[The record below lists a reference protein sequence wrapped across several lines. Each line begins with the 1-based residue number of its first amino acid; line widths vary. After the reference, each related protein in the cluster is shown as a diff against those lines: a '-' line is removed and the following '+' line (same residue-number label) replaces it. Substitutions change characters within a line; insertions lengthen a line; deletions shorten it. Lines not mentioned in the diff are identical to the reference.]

1 MFWSALTSNLVL
13 TFCGEFEKLLDIILS
28 LMGEDFLEV
37 QLLFSIWQVYTFPGE
52 KRENNEIK
60 LSAYS
65 GYKLDFLHPLLLYYQ
80 QLSIYLFD
88 YRHPAAAAAAAAHFS
103 RVRLCA
109 TP

>member
-1 MFWSALTSNLVL
+1 MYTGMPFRTRFALGVPWMRHPSMFWSALTSNLVL

-65 GYKLDFLHPLLLYYQ
+65 GYKLDFLHPLLLYYG
-80 QLSIYLFD
+80 LS
-88 YRHPAAAAAAAAHFS
+88 
-103 RVRLCA
+103 
-109 TP
+109 